1 MTKKIIIWT
10 DGSCLGN
17 PGAGGWGFIA
27 KDDDNKIIKKSGGE
41 PETTNNRMELSA
53 VVAVLEHF
61 NNGEEI
67 TIHTDSEYV
76 KNGMTAWIKNWKKNN
91 WKASTGKPVKNRD
104 LWEKLDRLAEN
115 RKISWC
121 WVRGHNGDEMNEAV
135 DELARSYAE
144 KFR

>member
-1 MTKKIIIWT
+1 MAKKIIVWT

-27 KDDDNKIIKKSGGE
+27 KDDEKILKKSGGE
-41 PETTNNRMELSA
+41 LETTNNRMELSA

-61 NNGEEI
+61 HSDEEI

-76 KNGMTAWIKNWKKNN
+76 KNGMTSWIKNWKKNH

-104 LWEKLDRLAEN
+104 LWEKLDALADG
-115 RKISWC
+115 RKLCWC

-135 DELARSYAE
+135 DDLARSFAE
-144 KFR
+144 KII